1 MIASHRI
8 LQLNALSTAACAVG
22 MLATRSVLPPLFGL
36 ESPALLDILAVS
48 LLAYAGALAV
58 AAARQPV
65 TRLALMAFTVGD
77 VLWVVAS
84 AIVVILFWT
93 ELAPIAR
100 LLVIAA
106 ALVVEVFATLQY
118 RAAGRVSTG
127 APELA

>member
-8 LQLNALSTAACAVG
+8 LQLNALSTAACAVS

-36 ESPALLDILAVS
+36 ESPMPLDILAVS

-65 TRLALMAFTVGD
+65 TRLALMAFTFGD
-77 VLWVVAS
+77 TLWVVAS

-127 APELA
+127 ARELA